1 MNEVE
6 TGEAVGETVPGP
18 SARRDLRT
26 AGLRPEAS
34 RGVVVVLA
42 DRRRSLGETPS
53 EAHDLR
59 LPEMTDDSTGNG
71 ANGLGPGRRRDGAP
85 LRLSSAHD
93 EAVTT
98 SEENMMTALEYNHS
112 AVDMLGDIPTD
123 VLRRIAQAH
132 RRARHLLEEASLLV
146 REQIELESVVGARVV
161 ADDDLFYELRDA
173 SGLVAL
179 DSVLGNAAAIISAA
193 GGGLWCGGA
202 PRPWP
207 ATAWQ
212 LDAEG
217 DHPG

>member
-6 TGEAVGETVPGP
+6 TGEAVGEPVPGP
-18 SARRDLRT
+18 RGPLDRHAV
-26 AGLRPEAS
+26 GFRPVAS
-34 RGVVVVLA
+34 RDVVVVLA

-53 EAHDLR
+53 EDHDLR

-71 ANGLGPGRRRDGAP
+71 LGPGRRRDGAP
-85 LRLSSAHD
+85 LRLPSAHD

-98 SEENMMTALEYNHS
+98 SEEKTMTALEYHHS
-112 AVDMLGDIPTD
+112 AVDMLGDIPAD

-132 RRARHLLEEASLLV
+132 RRARHLLEEATLLV
-146 REQIELESVVGARVV
+146 REQIELESAVGGRVV

-212 LDAEG
+212 LDHEG
-217 DHPG
+217 DAPA